1 MKDYLKPIFWIRFSL
16 KFSQLYIF
24 IAFKIQTCNH
34 NSTSFTFLSIKK
46 NIHNLITSDQNYI
59 TKDNIPRKNLEWI
72 QEERKNYKCWKFC
85 KRTDQYDFGKRFR
98 GQTRRNTATDIRKQT
113 RTTRVRIHTRVFV
126 RKYGNSGRCVPG

>member
-16 KFSQLYIF
+16 KFPRLYIF

-46 NIHNLITSDQNYI
+46 NIHNLITSDQSYI

-72 QEERKNYKCWKFC
+72 QEKRKSYKCWKFC

-126 RKYGNSGRCVPG
+126 RKYGKSGRCVPG